1 MGEDGEELAQQMLA
15 VSDEAGG
22 LGATALKMALPSLK
36 MALPSLKMALPSL
49 KMALPYAQ
57 RLMGLVGGSGKD
69 VGESPG
75 LQIAQQLVCLFGGE
89 GEGTEDPNQNE
100 KVVEEKEIENAGK
113 EHELMK
119 EPRDA
124 PRMFF
129 RGGRRS

>member
-15 VSDEAGG
+15 VSAEAGG

-36 MALPSLKMALPSL
+36 MVLPSL

-75 LQIAQQLVCLFGGE
+75 LQIAQKLVCLFGGE
-89 GEGTEDPNQNE
+89 GEGTEDPHQNE
-100 KVVEEKEIENAGK
+100 KVVEEKENAGK

>member
-1 MGEDGEELAQQMLA
+1 MFQKALPYAKQLLGEDGEALAQQMLA

-22 LGATALKMALPSLK
+22 LGATALKMV
-36 MALPSLKMALPSL
+36 LPSL

-89 GEGTEDPNQNE
+89 GEGTEDPHQNE
-100 KVVEEKEIENAGK
+100 KVVEEKENAGK